1 MLSKKFLVKLLIPVA
16 SFSLLSSQSL
26 LWAAPSEN
34 NIIPATSSRIHYTGR
49 SYQTGENVISIC
61 WPGTSLETKFEGTSV
76 GLYLENVPN
85 AYPDA
90 NYINVFIDGE
100 ELKPIRCDKDKNYI
114 LLKEGLKDTVHTLQI
129 FKRTDSN
136 AGPINF
142 KGIALDEGKQL
153 IDPQIKNDGLKIEF
167 YGDSILSGSAVEAP
181 TYLEYTDQQ
190 LKNMN
195 IEREPFSQFDTW
207 NNYIAFP
214 AITARNLN
222 ADYSCITQGGIGLT
236 NSAMGE
242 FMNMKM
248 FWNIASGPKDWTIQN
263 PGTSYP
269 FDFSK
274 SRPADYVVIALGGND
289 VEYGIKGDFETEYMN
304 FVQNIR
310 NVYPNAKIFCVTT
323 PPTSVNDNPIITE
336 PIKAVVNEFN
346 HKGDKNVFYYRFHE
360 YTPYSVYVHP
370 RVKEQAEL
378 GAELTK
384 VIKEN
389 ISSDLEVKY
398 DVTGEF
404 DTGSN
409 INFTITNHN
418 SFPITNW
425 QVAFTLD
432 EAESIAKLWNG
443 AFKTTDKVVTV
454 TNKDFNATIPAGG
467 TINFGATINH
477 NGELNLKDLK
487 CNMQ

>member
-1 MLSKKFLVKLLIPVA
+1 MLSKKFLVKLLIPIA

-49 SYQTGENVISIC
+49 SYQTGENVVSIC

-76 GLYLENVPN
+76 GLYLENAPN
-85 AYPDA
+85 DYPDA
-90 NYINVFIDGE
+90 NYINVFIDGK
-100 ELKPIRCDKDKNYI
+100 ELKPVRCDKDKNYI

-222 ADYSCITQGGIGLT
+222 ADL
-236 NSAMGE
+236 ML
-242 FMNMKM
+242 
-248 FWNIASGPKDWTIQN
+248 
-263 PGTSYP
+263 
-269 FDFSK
+269 K
-274 SRPADYVVIALGGND
+274 S
-289 VEYGIKGDFETEYMN
+289 
-304 FVQNIR
+304 FV
-310 NVYPNAKIFCVTT
+310 
-323 PPTSVNDNPIITE
+323 
-336 PIKAVVNEFN
+336 
-346 HKGDKNVFYYRFHE
+346 
-360 YTPYSVYVHP
+360 
-370 RVKEQAEL
+370 
-378 GAELTK
+378 
-384 VIKEN
+384 
-389 ISSDLEVKY
+389 
-398 DVTGEF
+398 
-404 DTGSN
+404 
-409 INFTITNHN
+409 
-418 SFPITNW
+418 
-425 QVAFTLD
+425 
-432 EAESIAKLWNG
+432 
-443 AFKTTDKVVTV
+443 
-454 TNKDFNATIPAGG
+454 
-467 TINFGATINH
+467 
-477 NGELNLKDLK
+477 
-487 CNMQ
+487 

>member
-26 LWAAPSEN
+26 LFATPSEN

-90 NYINVFIDGE
+90 NFINVLIDGE
-100 ELKPIRCDKDKNYI
+100 ELEPIRCDKDKNYI
-114 LLKEGLKDTVHTLQI
+114 LLKDGLKDTVHTLQI
-129 FKRTDSN
+129 IKRTDSN

-142 KGIALDEGKQL
+142 KGITLDEGKQL
-153 IDPQIKNDGLKIEF
+153 IDPQIKNDSLKIEF

-181 TYLEYTDQQ
+181 TYLEYTDEQ
-190 LKNMN
+190 LKDMN

-207 NNYIAFP
+207 NNYLAFP

-236 NSAMGE
+236 TSAMGD

-248 FWNIASGPKDWTIQN
+248 FWNLAGGSTDWTIQN

-269 FDFSK
+269 WDFSK
-274 SRPADYVVIALGGND
+274 SKPADYVVIALGGND
-289 VEYGIKGDFETEYMN
+289 QKCGIKGDFQSEYMN

-310 NVYPNAKIFCVTT
+310 DVYPNAKIFCVTT
-323 PPTSVNDNPIITE
+323 PPTSINDDPIITD
-336 PIKAVVNEFN
+336 PIQSVVNTLN
-346 HKGDKNVFYYRFHE
+346 INGDKNVFYYRFHE
-360 YTPYSVYVHP
+360 YTPYSIYEHP

-378 GAELTK
+378 GTELTK
-384 VIKEN
+384 VIKES
-389 ISSDLEVKY
+389 ISSDL
-398 DVTGEF
+398 DVTYTVTGQF
-404 DTGSN
+404 DKGSN
-409 INFTITNHN
+409 VNFTITNYN
-418 SFPITNW
+418 NFPVTNW
-425 QVAFTLD
+425 KVDFTLD
-432 EAESIAKLWNG
+432 AAESIAKLWNG
-443 AFKTTDKVVTV
+443 KFTTHAESVTV
-454 TNKDFNATIPAGG
+454 SNEDYNATIPAHG

-477 NGELNLKDLK
+477 NGALNLKDLDCK
-487 CNMQ
+487 IQ